1 MSWLGTLPSAW
12 RVAAARAGTVFKSQT
27 YQQRAQEIAGRNSG
41 LIGTY
46 FQFRKLISDSGLR
59 LLGFNADSLGL
70 SQDFQMNHLQYEGN
84 YIPSDFISSVGRMEA
99 SFYMGNMLL
108 RDSDVFG
115 MANSLEIRVPFLD
128 RDLVEWAFRL
138 PGHVL
143 LPRKAPL
150 KHLLRK
156 MCVDL

>member
-12 RVAAARAGTVFKSQT
+12 RVAAARAGTVFKNRT

-59 LLGFNADSLGL
+59 LLGFNADALGL
-70 SQDFQMNHLQYEGN
+70 SQDFQMNHLRYEGN
-84 YIPSDFISSVGRMEA
+84 YIPSDLISSVGRMEA

-108 RDSDVFG
+108 RDRDVFG
-115 MANSLEIRVPFLD
+115 MANSLEIRVPFLIETWWNG
-128 RDLVEWAFRL
+128 RSGFPAMSCF
-138 PGHVL
+138 PA
-143 LPRKAPL
+143 APN
-150 KHLLRK
+150 
-156 MCVDL
+156 